1 MPVHSHDLLNVFI
14 SETIQDRNC
23 GTSRG
28 TRTMPFAMTL
38 SDLDPDFKSPHYY
51 LTVNI
56 SETVHDRDLVAME
69 Y

>member
-1 MPVHSHDLLNVFI
+1 
-14 SETIQDRNC
+14 
-23 GTSRG
+23 
-28 TRTMPFAMTL
+28 MPFAMTL